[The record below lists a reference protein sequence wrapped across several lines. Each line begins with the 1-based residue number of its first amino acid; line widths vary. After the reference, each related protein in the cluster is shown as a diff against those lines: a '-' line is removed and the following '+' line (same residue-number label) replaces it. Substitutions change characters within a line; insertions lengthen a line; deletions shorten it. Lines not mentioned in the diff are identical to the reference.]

1 MTRPVLVLPLGIIL
15 IILAS
20 TVSLDVLAAPTSS
33 NGPGRDTTYAS
44 NGHSDSVDGAR
55 DSPDVYDRVS
65 SYQVPSADASAGGA
79 DGSPAR
85 QSLTGNSLRRRTGLT
100 DDPILSSRAVAPE
113 HSAYGVP
120 GSPGR
125 GGGGV
130 LPFQAAAGKTES
142 PIQNPVKDMADLK
155 EYDTKL
161 TTVYEDMTSIK
172 PQGTKDIN
180 WTPAYANLCSKY
192 RDFIETMNDRVPL
205 ILESAQPSTELHDK
219 AKKVDESLQGLF
231 YVYASTKAEIEDYGT
246 SRPVF
251 GYVDVGTDSG
261 AYSALGASFFAIDSQ
276 AFRDVAHA
284 NHNVQDLK
292 KPGIDRQDTLDT
304 LFAVWEDLKGERTTR
319 EHRVGIVEFWA
330 RG

>member
-20 TVSLDVLAAPTSS
+20 TVSPDVLAAPTSS
-33 NGPGRDTTYAS
+33 NGPGCDTTYAS

-65 SYQVPSADASAGGA
+65 SYLPSAGA

-85 QSLTGNSLRRRTGLT
+85 QSLTGNSQVRRRARLV
-100 DDPILSSRAVAPE
+100 DDPFLSSRAVAPE

-161 TTVYEDMTSIK
+161 TTVYKEMKQIK
-172 PQGTKDIN
+172 PKETEDIN

-205 ILESAQPSTELHDK
+205 ILESAQPSTVLHDK
-219 AKKVDESLQGLF
+219 AQTVDESLQGLCTLCDIK
-231 YVYASTKAEIEDYGT
+231 YTGKA
-246 SRPVF
+246 R
-251 GYVDVGTDSG
+251 SG
-261 AYSALGASFFAIDSQ
+261 
-276 AFRDVAHA
+276 
-284 NHNVQDLK
+284 
-292 KPGIDRQDTLDT
+292 
-304 LFAVWEDLKGERTTR
+304 
-319 EHRVGIVEFWA
+319 
-330 RG
+330 